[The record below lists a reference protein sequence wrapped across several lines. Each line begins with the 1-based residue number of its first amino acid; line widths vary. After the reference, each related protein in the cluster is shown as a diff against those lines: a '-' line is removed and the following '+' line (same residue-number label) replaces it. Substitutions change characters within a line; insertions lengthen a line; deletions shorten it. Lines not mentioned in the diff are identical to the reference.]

1 MLKSGYWLTEYLS
14 ISRIIYRSKAS
25 YERAYLYAEN
35 DRNDMGY
42 FITYHLRTLEIAFKE
57 LKSYIERKITQKQR
71 AVDFFQLG
79 NINERQASILSMVR
93 DDPGIVMTIK
103 QLCGKFQVSQPTIK
117 SDIDKLVD
125 RSLLSRIKVN
135 GKRYDYIKGSS
146 FDSCLESMIKTE

>member
-1 MLKSGYWLTEYLS
+1 
-14 ISRIIYRSKAS
+14 
-25 YERAYLYAEN
+25 
-35 DRNDMGY
+35 MGY